1 MKRYRV
7 ADLPDGALP
16 KLEDLHGDLRI
27 LAEKVGVRLALEIS
41 ELFDSTPA
49 RLYGHDRIWRRWRDQ
64 QMRAEYDLGGI
75 SVIDLARKYGVSERH
90 AYNILGMQ
98 PGEERQLKL
107 F

>member
-1 MKRYRV
+1 MKRFRV
-7 ADLPDGALP
+7 DHLPDDALP
-16 KLEDLHGDLRI
+16 SLTDLHGDLRI
-27 LAEKVGVRLALEIS
+27 LAERVGVRLALSIS

-49 RLYGHDRIWRRWRDQ
+49 RLYGHDRWLRQWRDKE
-64 QMRAEYDLGGI
+64 MRAEYDLGGI

-98 PGEERQLKL
+98 PGEDRQLKL

>member
-7 ADLPDGALP
+7 ADLPDDALP
-16 KLEDLHGDLRI
+16 PIEVLHGDLRI
-27 LAEKVGVRLALEIS
+27 LAERCGVRDALEIS
-41 ELFDSTPA
+41 ELFNSTPA
-49 RLYGHDRIWRRWRDQ
+49 RFYGHDRWIRRWRDQ

-90 AYNILGMQ
+90 TYNILGMQ